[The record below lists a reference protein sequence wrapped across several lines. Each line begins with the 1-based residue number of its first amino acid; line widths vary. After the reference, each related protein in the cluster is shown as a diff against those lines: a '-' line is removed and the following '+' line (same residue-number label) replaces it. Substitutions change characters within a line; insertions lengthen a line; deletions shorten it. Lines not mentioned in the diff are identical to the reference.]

1 MLIAAISEVI
11 TIGSVVPL
19 VSVILGGE
27 VPSFISNLLGY
38 VFSNFETGNPGNNNF
53 LTQLIIGFI
62 CLIVLST
69 ITSLIAQ
76 YSMINFTN
84 NMGFDLTN
92 RVYENVLLQKYEYH
106 VKTNS
111 SEILATVNKVQSIMG
126 GVIAPVLQ
134 AVSSGIMAIGIVIF
148 LLVLNWQIAITT
160 FLTITLTYTL
170 ISIFVQKKL
179 DANSV
184 IVSKAHSDRVLS
196 INEALGNIRELI
208 LGDRHNQHY
217 RNFLKSEIYLKN
229 ASIENAFISAAPK
242 LVIEGIG
249 IIVLLFAAFF
259 LSSSDGRALDVL
271 PTIAAFAFATQKLL
285 PSLQSI
291 FAAWSR
297 LMGNLELIKDI
308 LVFLRLP
315 VLRGTSKSTEVR
327 DFFLLRMTDV
337 DFSHDSGLEVL
348 RNVNVEINCG
358 EIIGIIGETG
368 SGKSTFVDLLSELIQ
383 PTAGSI
389 EVFSANERKLNTREW
404 QNNIAYV
411 PQNPYFLDKSI
422 LSNICLNDK
431 IDKQEQ
437 NKIDAIISVSQ
448 LESVIDNLKD
458 GISSIIGERGGKLS
472 GGQLQRVA
480 IARALYANKNVL
492 ILDEATSALDPTT
505 EKALLVALKNEF
517 KNKTVILITHRP
529 KTLEFCDKVFELRN
543 KNIWQL

>member
-27 VPSFISNLLGY
+27 VPSFISNLLGF

-69 ITSLIAQ
+69 ITRLIAQ

-315 VLRGTSKSTEVR
+315 VLRGTSKSNEVR

-368 SGKSTFVDLLSELIQ
+368 SGKSTFVDLISELIQ

-472 GGQLQRVA
+472 GGQLQRIA

-517 KNKTVILITHRP
+517 RNKTVILITHRP